1 MMENLILDEQIKV
14 RVDGGYLVASPSGD
28 PDYPGIWI
36 EFIKDDNLKKNGSED
51 IVTNKQVLVEQPKY
65 AGYKTGEIR
74 VLIWEDEKDCDF
86 TKEIKL
92 TND

>member
-1 MMENLILDEQIKV
+1 MENLIIEAQIKV
-14 RVDGGYLVASPSGD
+14 RVNGGYLVASPSDD

-36 EFIKDDNLKKNGSED
+36 EFIKDEVSED
-51 IVTNKQVLVEQPKY
+51 AETNKQILVEQPQY
-65 AGYKTGEIR
+65 AGYKAGEIR